1 VQSRKA
7 CQICGGYDHVKKIT
21 LYIEKERQT
30 FFACAKCT
38 SQISVPLQL
47 KLTSA
52 FCTTE
57 KPIEHKCPTCGWT
70 LGNFIASGTFGCPD
84 CYREF
89 ECEAADAMT
98 QIHGTQPREFV
109 YEGADIESRITM
121 LRERIKSAVEME
133 HFEEA
138 AKLRD
143 EITRLENN
151 TVVAQ

>member
-1 VQSRKA
+1 
-7 CQICGGYDHVKKIT
+7 
-21 LYIEKERQT
+21 
-30 FFACAKCT
+30 
-38 SQISVPLQL
+38 
-47 KLTSA
+47 
-52 FCTTE
+52 
-57 KPIEHKCPTCGWT
+57 
-70 LGNFIASGTFGCPD
+70 
-84 CYREF
+84 
-89 ECEAADAMT
+89 MT